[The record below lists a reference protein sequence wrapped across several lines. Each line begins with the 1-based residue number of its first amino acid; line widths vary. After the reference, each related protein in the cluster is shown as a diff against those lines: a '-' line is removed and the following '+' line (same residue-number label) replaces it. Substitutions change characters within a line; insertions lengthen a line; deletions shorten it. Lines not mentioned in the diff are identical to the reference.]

1 MADTAEAPEKTADEL
16 VGRLF
21 GAGIGYAEAAGFREF
36 DRLDEPELDA
46 LRLYRL
52 TP

>member
-1 MADTAEAPEKTADEL
+1 MTEPDSAGTGTAI
-16 VGRLF
+16 R
-21 GAGIGYAEAAGFREF
+21 AGTMRGYAEAAGFRGF